1 MSTNAKFNASWLTRT
16 ALALALVVLSQFIGK
31 MIPAGA
37 VILGPVSVGQI
48 ITGSLVNLML
58 IMSVLLIDI
67 KAGVTVGILSAIL
80 ATLLGIG
87 PIFPIITPAIAAGN
101 AILVIIVGL
110 GYNASQGKNLGR
122 LAGIALGAVA
132 KCGFLW
138 YTVPK
143 LFAFIPEIK
152 PPQAV
157 ALGIM
162 FSWPQLITA
171 MIGGLI
177 AMAIYPVVKK
187 AIS

>member
-1 MSTNAKFNASWLTRT
+1 MSTKQSTSWLTRT
-16 ALALALVVLSQFIGK
+16 SLALALVVLSQFIGK

-37 VILGPVSVGQI
+37 VIMGPVSVGQI

-58 IMSVLLIDI
+58 IMSVLLIDL

-101 AILVIIVGL
+101 AILVIVVGL
-110 GYNASQGKNLGR
+110 GYARSHSNNLGR
-122 LAGIALGAVA
+122 LAAIALGAVA

-152 PPQAV
+152 PPQAA

-162 FSWPQLITA
+162 FSWPQLVTA

-177 AMAIYPVVKK
+177 AMMIYPVVKK
-187 AIS
+187 AVN